1 VKVRLEEI
9 LHKGRGV
16 VATTAIEIGDL
27 IECCPVILFRLDSL
41 NLQNSGLGPYYFE
54 WEDDCGAIV
63 LGLGTLYNHS
73 YQPNAQFI
81 RDYPRRLMNF
91 VAVRPITPG
100 EEITINYNYYP
111 GDLTPVDFEVF

>member
-1 VKVRLEEI
+1 M
-9 LHKGRGV
+9 
-16 VATTAIEIGDL
+16 
-27 IECCPVILFRLDSL
+27 
-41 NLQNSGLGPYYFE
+41 
-54 WEDDCGAIV
+54 
-63 LGLGTLYNHS
+63 GTLYNHS

-111 GDLTPVDFEVF
+111 AI